1 MIVEANL
8 NHHRRGHWSLQWQD
22 PQRNMWRVEH
32 FNSEKEARDF
42 ARFYPYDWNITKRKT
57 GSYSQIGYWHGN

>member
-1 MIVEANL
+1 MVVDAYL

-32 FNSEKEARDF
+32 FKSEKEARDF
-42 ARFYPYDWNITKRKT
+42 ARFYPYDWNITKRRT
-57 GSYSQIGYWHGN
+57 GHYSQIGYTHGN